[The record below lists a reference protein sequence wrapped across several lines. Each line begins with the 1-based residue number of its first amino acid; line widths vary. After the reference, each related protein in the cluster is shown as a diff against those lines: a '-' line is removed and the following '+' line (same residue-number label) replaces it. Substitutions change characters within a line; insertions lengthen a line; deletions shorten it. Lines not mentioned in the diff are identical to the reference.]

1 MKRFAFCVKLW
12 YNISIGYNEEKKV
25 NGARCMEDNIAA
37 IATAAGKG
45 GVAIVRVSG
54 KSPLA
59 IAAKMFR
66 PVGNIKVEDFEPY
79 KMYAGQIDGGSFT
92 DFGLCVYFQAPKS
105 YTGEDIIEFH
115 CHGGVNI
122 ARGILKKTFSL
133 GARSAEKGEF
143 TRRAF
148 LNGKLSL
155 AAAEGI
161 ADMINAES
169 DAEVRAGYNLY
180 TKLLTDKVNAFQA
193 ELTTVLAKID
203 VTIDYPDEYEEDLEK
218 ETQEIKRLL
227 ERTAKKLNELAL
239 RYNTEKKI
247 KSGVTVALCG
257 KPNTGKS
264 SLLNTLLGYEKAIVS
279 SVAGTTRDA
288 VEGTIEIEGRKFNL
302 YDTAGVRESGD
313 QIESI
318 GIDRA
323 EKIIRSAD
331 VAVFVADLTQGL
343 SEEDARVLEMLK
355 GKPLVKVINKSD
367 LLNDDTDTDA
377 DALVSAHTGEGIAR
391 LKALLFEKAYGAQE
405 NLHEAFLIEQRHYNA
420 LTRAN
425 EAVNRAIGACGNEA
439 LEIVAL
445 GVKETWDVLGE
456 ITGETA
462 TETIIGEIFSKFC
475 VGK

>member
-1 MKRFAFCVKLW
+1 M
-12 YNISIGYNEEKKV
+12 
-25 NGARCMEDNIAA
+25 NGAGFMDENIAA

-45 GVAIVRVSG
+45 GVAIVRISG

-59 IAAKMFR
+59 LAAKMFQ
-66 PVGNIKVEDFEPY
+66 PVGNMQVENFEPY
-79 KMYAGQIDGGSFT
+79 KMYAGQIDGGTFT

-105 YTGEDIIEFH
+105 YTGEDIVEFH

-122 ARGILKKTFSL
+122 AQGILKKAFSL

-169 DAEVRAGYNLY
+169 DAEVRAGYHLY
-180 TKLLTDKVNAFQA
+180 TRALTDKVKVFQS
-193 ELTTVLAKID
+193 ELTNVLAKID
-203 VTIDYPDEYEEDLEK
+203 VTIDYPDEYEEDLES

-227 ERTAKKLNELAL
+227 ENTAQNLTELAL

-247 KSGVTVALCG
+247 KSGVSVAICG

-264 SLLNTLLGYEKAIVS
+264 SLLNALLGYDKAIVS

-313 QIESI
+313 KIENI

-343 SEEDARVLEMLK
+343 SGEDARVLEMLQ
-355 GKPLVKVINKSD
+355 GKPLLKIINKSD
-367 LLNDDTDTDA
+367 LLTDDTPTDA
-377 DALVSAHTGEGIAR
+377 DVLVSALTGEGIKR
-391 LKALLFEKAYGAQE
+391 FKTLLYEKAYGVSE
-405 NLHEAFLIEQRHYNA
+405 SGREAFLIEERHYNA
-420 LTRAN
+420 LMRAQK
-425 EAVNRAIGACGNEA
+425 AIARAKEACGVEP

-445 GVKETWDVLGE
+445 GAKEAWDILGE

-462 TETIIGEIFSKFC
+462 TETIIGEIFAKFC